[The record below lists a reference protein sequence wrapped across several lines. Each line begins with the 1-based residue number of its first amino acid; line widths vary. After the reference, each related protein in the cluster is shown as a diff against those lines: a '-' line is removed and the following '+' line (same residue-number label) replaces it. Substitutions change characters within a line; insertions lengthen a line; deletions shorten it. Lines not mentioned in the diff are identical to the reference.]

1 MEFMSIEDYL
11 SHFTMGDVLD
21 IQLNTKLGGTVVAAF
36 SEHSGLGEPKQ
47 ELNFSVRH
55 S

>member
-1 MEFMSIEDYL
+1 MSIEDYL
-11 SHFTMGDVLD
+11 SHFTMGNVLD
-21 IQLNTKLGGTVVAAF
+21 IQLNTELGGTVVAAC

-47 ELNFSVRH
+47 ELNFGVRH